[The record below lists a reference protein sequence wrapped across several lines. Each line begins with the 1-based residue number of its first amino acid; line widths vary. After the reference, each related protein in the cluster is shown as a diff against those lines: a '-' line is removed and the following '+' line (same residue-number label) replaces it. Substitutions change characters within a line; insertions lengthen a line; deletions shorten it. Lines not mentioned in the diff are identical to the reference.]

1 MIRLVKHK
9 YKAVPVEIEGIRFAS
24 KKEGRYFQQLRLRE
38 KSGEI
43 VFFLRQVPIH
53 LPGNVRYVIDFLEFH
68 ADGTVHFVDV
78 KGIRTE
84 AYKIKKRM
92 VEAVY
97 PITIEE
103 K

>member
-9 YKAVPVEIEGIRFAS
+9 YKAIPVEIEGIRFAS
-24 KKEGRYFQQLRLRE
+24 KKEGRYFQQLRIRE